1 MTTGATIRADDLE
14 SGGTRDD
21 SPGRRPDRLRTW
33 NRKLHYYL
41 GLYFLLFLW
50 LFSISGLIL
59 NHPKWASG
67 EFWNERKESK
77 SELPIRAPDIASDV
91 GIANDLMRQLA
102 IVGEVGDV
110 GRDPVSATF
119 NFQVVKPGHV
129 SRVSADLAAG
139 RASVTEIELNAW
151 GAMDALHKFT
161 GVRLDR
167 PNESRD
173 WLLTRLWSLA
183 MDALA
188 VGLVILI
195 ASGLY
200 LWWRLRQKRVG
211 GMIAL
216 TLGVASCGFFLYGFG
231 LLG

>member
-1 MTTGATIRADDLE
+1 MTESDDADRGASD
-14 SGGTRDD
+14 GT
-21 SPGRRPDRLRTW
+21 SRRGPDRLRTW

-41 GLYFLLFLW
+41 GLYLLLFLW

-59 NHPKWASG
+59 NHPRWATG
-67 EFWNERKESK
+67 EFWSDRRESK
-77 SELPIRAPDIASDV
+77 AERPIRAPAVASDL
-91 GIANDLMRQLA
+91 GIAADLMRQLG
-102 IVGEVGDV
+102 IVGEVSEI
-110 GRDPVSATF
+110 GRDSASASFT
-119 NFQVVKPGHV
+119 FQVVKPGHV
-129 SRVSADLAAG
+129 WRIAADLAAG

-161 GVRLDR
+161 GVRLDK

-173 WLLTRLWSLA
+173 WVLTRLWSLA

>member
-1 MTTGATIRADDLE
+1 VSQDAMIDSDDADRGAIDDA
-14 SGGTRDD
+14 SR
-21 SPGRRPDRLRTW
+21 RRPDQLRTW

-67 EFWNERKESK
+67 QFWSERKESR
-77 SELPIRAPDIASDV
+77 SERPIRAPTVASDL
-91 GIANDLMRQLA
+91 GIAADLMRQLA
-102 IVGEVGDV
+102 IVGEVSDI
-110 GRDPVSATF
+110 GRDSASASF

-129 SRVSADLAAG
+129 SRVAANLAAG

-161 GVRLDR
+161 GVRLDK

-195 ASGLY
+195 ASGVY